1 MRYVG
6 IDLSKHTFSAA
17 YIDEKGTVVQQNQ
30 FTTDDEGVGV
40 FLRTLEPED
49 EAALEAGCGMYRFYD
64 LLVDRIAS
72 VKVINTYK
80 FKVIKSS
87 IKKTD
92 ANDAILIARFLRMNE
107 LPEVFVVDKEYR
119 IVRELT
125 AFRKKLVN
133 QNTMMRN
140 RINALL
146 QKHGISLE
154 RKILDNRKHRARI
167 LELDLPEDVLFQ
179 ITICLRAIALYEE
192 SIEHVESKMKA
203 VIKSHEQMY
212 IDVSRLL
219 QIPGIGEISAIIIC
233 AEIGGHIERFKTKKE
248 IASYAGL
255 VNRTLQ
261 SGQTS
266 RQVTTKRGRPELKT
280 ALIHAVLSQ
289 VGRYK
294 NPIVE
299 FYLFKKSE
307 KCVGKAA
314 MASARKLLTGIYIM
328 LKYNKDYYYV
338 EKELYYR
345 KLRSL
350 DCSA

>member
-17 YIDEKGTVVQQNQ
+17 YLDENGVLVQQSQ
-30 FTTDDEGVGV
+30 FSTDDEGVGV
-40 FLRTLEPED
+40 FIGTLGPED
-49 EAALEAGCGMYRFYD
+49 EVALEAGCGMYRFYD
-64 LLVDRIAS
+64 LLVDRIAA

-92 ANDAILIARFLRMNE
+92 ANDAVLIARFLRMNE
-107 LPEVFVVDKEYR
+107 LPEVFVVEQEYR
-119 IVRELT
+119 IVRELA
-125 AFRKKLVN
+125 AFKKKLVS

-140 RINALL
+140 RINALF

-154 RKILDNRKHRARI
+154 RRFLDNRKHRAHL
-167 LELDLPEDVLFQ
+167 LERDLPDEVLFQ
-179 ITICLRAIALYEE
+179 MTICLKAIDLYEE
-192 SIEHVESKMKA
+192 SIEEVESKMKA
-203 VIKSHEQMY
+203 VVKSHKQMY
-212 IDVSRLL
+212 RDVSKLL
-219 QIPGIGEISAIIIC
+219 QIPGIGEISSIIIC

-255 VNRTLQ
+255 VNRTQQ
-261 SGQTS
+261 SGQTT
-266 RQVTTKRGRPELKT
+266 RQVSTKRGRPDLKT

-299 FYLFKKSE
+299 YYLFKKSE

-345 KLRSL
+345 KLRDL
-350 DCSA
+350 ECIA